1 MKPLTV
7 QALEKI
13 GKNWSVGSLTREA
26 HLQAT
31 KDFASFVADK
41 FALESIANLKP
52 GHVTAYVE
60 KLVSDGISN
69 GTICNRLTA
78 VRELAAAIGKANIV
92 ARNNKEYGV
101 ARGSRQKPIVQQT
114 AEVNRIRTELAA
126 RANAGDRIAIMAHAA
141 AEMRDAFGLRA
152 KESLLSFRIVDS
164 AKGAFVQME
173 AAVRVEGAKGGRTR
187 DLPIQT
193 EAQLRAI
200 QQVDLA
206 SKALGSGTGRCI
218 PPELSLK
225 KAYNA
230 QRTLWRSLGGTKGA
244 AANMHSSRHKVA
256 QDMYAKGI
264 SKGEIMERLG
274 HGSER
279 SPFCYIPR

>member
-13 GKNWSVGSLTREA
+13 GKDWSVASLTREA
-26 HLQAT
+26 HLQNT

-41 FALESIANLKP
+41 FSMESIANLKP
-52 GHVTAYVE
+52 GHVTAYV
-60 KLVSDGISN
+60 KQLVSDGISN
-69 GTICNRLTA
+69 GTICNRLAA
-78 VRELAAAIGKANIV
+78 VRELAAAVGKANIV
-92 ARNNKEYGV
+92 ARDNKAYGV
-101 ARGSRQKPIVQQT
+101 ARGSRQKPVIQNS
-114 AEVNRIRTELAA
+114 AEVNRIRVELVE

-152 KESLLSFRIVDS
+152 KESLMSFKLVDS
-164 AKGAFVQME
+164 SKGAVLRIE
-173 AAVRVEGAKGGRTR
+173 AVKVEGTKGGRER
-187 DLPIQT
+187 NLPIQN

-206 SKALGSGTGRCI
+206 SKALGSGTGRCM
-218 PPELSLK
+218 PPEMSLK
-225 KAYNA
+225 EAYNA
-230 QRTLWRSLGGTKGA
+230 QRTLWRSLGGTKAA

-256 QDMYAKGI
+256 QEMYAKGI

-279 SPFCYIPR
+279 SPFCYIPK